1 MYYRHHIYSLVVKTA
16 SPGIII
22 DCYMMTCRANEAF
35 SLHHADYKHDIS
47 LEKFVN
53 LQVSNDKRLSDY

>member
-1 MYYRHHIYSLVVKTA
+1 
-16 SPGIII
+16 
-22 DCYMMTCRANEAF
+22 MMTCRANEAF